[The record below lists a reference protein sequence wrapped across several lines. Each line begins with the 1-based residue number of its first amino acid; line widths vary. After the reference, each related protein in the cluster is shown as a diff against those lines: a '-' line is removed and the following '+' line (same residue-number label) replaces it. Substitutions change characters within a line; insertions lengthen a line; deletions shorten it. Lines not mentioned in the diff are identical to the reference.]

1 MKPSDN
7 LAILAIAKAFNAQ
20 NEISGILIYKDQTFL
35 QLLEGPQDSVQSL
48 YRKIRKDPRHTDIQ
62 TIINAP
68 TYNRYFPQPGL
79 EFRALDNTAE
89 ENLPP
94 YHQGLNLDY
103 DISTFTQ
110 QPEHALRLLVSFRNL
125 KKAKAPKA

>member
-7 LAILAIAKAFNAQ
+7 LAILAVAKAFNVQ
-20 NEISGILIYKDQTFL
+20 NEISGILVYKDQTFL
-35 QLLEGPQDSVQSL
+35 QLLEGPQDAVQGL

-62 TIINAP
+62 TLINAP

-79 EFRALDNTAE
+79 EFRTLDNTAE

-94 YHQGLNLDY
+94 YHQGAE
-103 DISTFTQ
+103 
-110 QPEHALRLLVSFRNL
+110 PRLRYIHLHRATRICPYGFWS
-125 KKAKAPKA
+125 ASES

>member
-7 LAILAIAKAFNAQ
+7 LAILAVAKAFNVQ
-20 NEISGILIYKDQTFL
+20 NEISGILVYKDQTFL
-35 QLLEGPQDSVQSL
+35 HLLEGPQAAVQGL

-62 TIINAP
+62 TLLNAP
-68 TYNRYFPQPGL
+68 TYNRYYPQPGL
-79 EFRALDNTAE
+79 EFRTLDNTLE

-103 DISTFTQ
+103 DISTFTE
-110 QPEHALRLLVSFRNL
+110 QPEFALRLLVSFREL
-125 KKAKAPKA
+125 KKSKKAKV